1 MFGAKSDGSDPLAIL
16 HHGRSTAEEGTAQS
30 ETNTPDG
37 SVPIA
42 APMLGTI
49 VSLSVEEGATVQKGQ
64 QILILEAMKMQH
76 VVVSEVSGYVRS
88 FAAGEGDTV
97 LEGQSLAF
105 VEEAAIEAGDARTKE
120 ELDLDTIRPYL
131 AEVNERQA

>member
-1 MFGAKSDGSDPLAIL
+1 MATTTFLDREMTTLVKGTAYSKRYFEVEPQVVGAKIDGSDPLAIL
-16 HHGRSTAEEGTAQS
+16 HHGRSTAEEGTTQS

-37 SVPIA
+37 TVPIA

-88 FAAGEGDTV
+88 FAAAEGDTV

-105 VEEAAIEAGDARTKE
+105 VE
-120 ELDLDTIRPYL
+120 
-131 AEVNERQA
+131 